1 MVDAAAIV
9 AAAQQVI
16 REHGAAGCT
25 TREIAQVAGCSE
37 GSIYNHFA
45 SKGELIAEAVGD
57 RFCAF
62 PAQARSLP
70 ERAGSGDV
78 ETNLTALARSAID
91 FFHHLLPL
99 LGAMIA
105 DPVSMRARA
114 RTIDEQGHGP
124 RWAVRSVADYLRRE
138 QELGRVRADAAV
150 EGAAQCFLGGCLQQA
165 LLAHLLGA
173 ELVADDAAAAAD
185 LVRALVGGL
194 ARPSPSGQE

>member
-1 MVDAAAIV
+1 MVDSAAIV

-16 REHGAAGCT
+16 HESGMAGCT
-25 TREIAQVAGCSE
+25 TREIAHVAGCSE

-45 SKGELIAEAVGD
+45 SKDVLIAEAVGD

-78 ETNLTALARSAID
+78 EANLTELARSAIA

-99 LGAMIA
+99 LGVMVS
-105 DPVSMRARA
+105 DPASMRARA
-114 RTIDEQGHGP
+114 GALDAQGHGP
-124 RWAVRSVADYLRRE
+124 RWALRAVADYLGRE

-150 EGAAQCFLGGCLQQA
+150 EGAAHCLIGGCLQQA
-165 LLAHLLGA
+165 LLGHLFDA
-173 ELVADDAAAAAD
+173 ELVPLDDDTAATGV
-185 LVRALVGGL
+185 VRALLRGL
-194 ARPSPSGQE
+194 QPSTSTQE